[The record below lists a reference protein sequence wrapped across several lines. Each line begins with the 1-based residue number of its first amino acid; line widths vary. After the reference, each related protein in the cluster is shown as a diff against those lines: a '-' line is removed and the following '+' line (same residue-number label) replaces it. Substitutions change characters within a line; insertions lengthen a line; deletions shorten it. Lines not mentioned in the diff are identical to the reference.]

1 MELLEEKNI
10 HVSQRDDKAKW
21 IIDNYSNIR
30 SFTEHDIEKITSNYS
45 TLIGKGGFGEVF
57 RGVLADEDDVVAV
70 KRYIRG
76 DLREEF
82 MEEIRIHAQMS
93 HKNIVKLIGCCIGK
107 NRLMMVTEF
116 ISNGNLEDALH
127 NSDIF
132 IPLSTR
138 LGIAIGCAE
147 ALSYM
152 HSMHLSS
159 SSLICHGDIKPAN
172 ILLDANLTAKVS
184 DFGISK
190 SLSGGITRWTSNV
203 KGSIAYM
210 DPIYYREGRVTSKSD
225 VYSFG
230 AVLLELIARKS
241 MKEGGISCE
250 AFRQACAKGKG
261 LRELLDIEIAEEC
274 NMNILEEIAKLAT
287 KCMIVDN
294 IKKRPQMNDVAEHLR
309 TWIFQVRNGGHEK
322 PAWESTLDKVHDALK
337 KGMQSAGIFSS
348 SIISNPQKHNFGI
361 FRSNDVRIFTKK
373 DISVITNNS
382 SHLLGK
388 STFCNVYKGILDDNT
403 LVAVK
408 TYSVFSYD
416 EDLRN
421 SISTSITIM
430 SKIAHRY
437 IIKLLGHCSDADHL
451 PILIY
456 EYAAKG
462 SLNDILYSKEDFP
475 LELRLKIAVKTAEAL
490 EFLHS
495 SAFCVIR
502 HGNIKPSN
510 ILLDSNL
517 MPKVAGFTSSRRIA
531 ENNNDQVA
539 SMEFTHIHYM
549 DPIHIQSGHFTVK
562 NDVYSFGV
570 VLFELISRKKP
581 VYHCHDK
588 NRRLIPEFI
597 RAYETAKSGK
607 AMFDEGIMAEEDIAV
622 LEEIGRLAMECVSL
636 EIDGR
641 PTMKE
646 VAERLKMIRRMKES
660 SAMGA
665 ARC

>member
-1 MELLEEKNI
+1 MELLQEKNI

-57 RGVLADEDDVVAV
+57 RGVLDDEDDVVAV

-138 LGIAIGCAE
+138 LGIAMGCAK

-337 KGMQSAGIFSS
+337 KGTSSNFWVIVPMLIIFLFSYMS
-348 SIISNPQKHNFGI
+348 M
-361 FRSNDVRIFTKK
+361 
-373 DISVITNNS
+373 
-382 SHLLGK
+382 LLKGA
-388 STFCNVYKGILDDNT
+388 SMTFCT
-403 LVAVK
+403 LK
-408 TYSVFSYD
+408 K
-416 EDLRN
+416 
-421 SISTSITIM
+421 IS
-430 SKIAHRY
+430 H
-437 IIKLLGHCSDADHL
+437 
-451 PILIY
+451 
-456 EYAAKG
+456 
-462 SLNDILYSKEDFP
+462 
-475 LELRLKIAVKTAEAL
+475 
-490 EFLHS
+490 
-495 SAFCVIR
+495 
-502 HGNIKPSN
+502 
-510 ILLDSNL
+510 
-517 MPKVAGFTSSRRIA
+517 
-531 ENNNDQVA
+531 
-539 SMEFTHIHYM
+539 
-549 DPIHIQSGHFTVK
+549 
-562 NDVYSFGV
+562 
-570 VLFELISRKKP
+570 
-581 VYHCHDK
+581 
-588 NRRLIPEFI
+588 
-597 RAYETAKSGK
+597 
-607 AMFDEGIMAEEDIAV
+607 
-622 LEEIGRLAMECVSL
+622 
-636 EIDGR
+636 
-641 PTMKE
+641 
-646 VAERLKMIRRMKES
+646 
-660 SAMGA
+660 
-665 ARC
+665 

>member
-322 PAWESTLDKVHDALK
+322 TAWGLTSIIHDAVK
-337 KGMQSAGIFSS
+337 KSAGIFSL
-348 SIISNPQKHNFGI
+348 SNPKKQNFGI
-361 FRSNDVRIFTKK
+361 FRSNDVRIFTKE
-373 DISVITNNS
+373 DLSGITNNS

-408 TYSVFSYD
+408 TYSECSCD
-416 EDLRN
+416 ENLRN

-462 SLNDILYSKEDFP
+462 SLNDILYSKEDLP

-495 SAFCVIR
+495 SASCVIR

-549 DPIHIQSGHFTVK
+549 DPIHIQSGHFT
-562 NDVYSFGV
+562 
-570 VLFELISRKKP
+570 
-581 VYHCHDK
+581 
-588 NRRLIPEFI
+588 
-597 RAYETAKSGK
+597 TAKSGK